1 MHGNKQ
7 VCLNIFS
14 VFSGVCIFLK
24 SVSIEFEALVPLN
37 FRHQLPCSPKKKETC
52 SSKPIKGK

>member
-24 SVSIEFEALVPLN
+24 SVSIEFEALVPL
-37 FRHQLPCSPKKKETC
+37 RHQLPCSPKKKETC